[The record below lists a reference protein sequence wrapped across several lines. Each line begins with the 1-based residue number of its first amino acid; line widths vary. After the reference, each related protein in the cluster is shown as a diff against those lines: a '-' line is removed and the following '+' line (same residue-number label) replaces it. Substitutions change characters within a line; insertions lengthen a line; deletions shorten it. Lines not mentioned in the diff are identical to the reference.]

1 MSTRR
6 RTTAPYTSKMSGPY
20 QYATPTALE
29 YFSSLVADD
38 ASLSLLEAAASI
50 AQDEH
55 PHTDVQAVLAEV
67 DELAERLKRR
77 IPADVV
83 PLQRLRWLNRYFFHE
98 LGFGGNVNNYYDPSN
113 SYLNEVLRTRRG
125 IPISLAVIYMEIA
138 GQLGLRAQGIS
149 FPAHFLV
156 KFSLLSG
163 PHNGEVIIDPFTGR
177 SLSRDELDDMLGP
190 YKRSQG
196 LVGEFDVPLG
206 LFLQAAPPREILA
219 RMLRNLKEI
228 HSTSEDWPRLLH
240 VLDRLVILL
249 PHAHEERRDRGLAW
263 AELGQ
268 VDRAAADFEAYLS
281 NRPDA
286 DDSTAMAEQLA
297 RLRRGEQPRFH

>member
-1 MSTRR
+1 M
-6 RTTAPYTSKMSGPY
+6 PGPY

-50 AQDEH
+50 AQDEC
-55 PHTDVQAVLAEV
+55 PQLDVQAVLAEV
-67 DELAERLKRR
+67 DELADKLKRR

-98 LGFGGNVNNYYDPSN
+98 LGFGGNVNNYYDPGN
-113 SYLNEVLRTRRG
+113 SYLHEVLRTRRG
-125 IPISLAVIYMEIA
+125 IPITLAVLYVEIA
-138 GQLGLRAQGIS
+138 TQLGLHAQGIS
-149 FPAHFLV
+149 FPGHFLV
-156 KFSLLSG
+156 KLSLHNG
-163 PHNGEVIIDPFTGR
+163 PHNGEVIIDPFTGK
-177 SLSRDELDDMLGP
+177 SLSRDELDDMLVP

-196 LVGEFDVPLG
+196 LIGEFDAPLG

-228 HSTSEDWPRLLH
+228 HSTSEDWPRLLR
-240 VLDRLVILL
+240 VLNRLVVLL
-249 PHAHEERRDRGLAW
+249 PTAHEERRDRGLAW

-268 VDRAAADFEAYLS
+268 TDKAAEDVEAYLLH
-281 NRPDA
+281 RPDA
-286 DDSTAMAEQLA
+286 DDSVALTERLA
-297 RLRRGEQPRFH
+297 RLRRGEQPRLH